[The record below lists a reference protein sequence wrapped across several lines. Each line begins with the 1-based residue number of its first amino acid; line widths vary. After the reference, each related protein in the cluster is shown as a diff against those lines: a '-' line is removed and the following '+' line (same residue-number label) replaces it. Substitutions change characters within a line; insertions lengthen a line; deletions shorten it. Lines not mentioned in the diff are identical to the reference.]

1 MSTIMPDTTTSNTS
15 SAKVTGEV
23 MRAMRDGVGMTIRG
37 MASSVGCSHQH
48 LARIESGQRA
58 LTPDLAAKV
67 AQAIADHLN
76 RRAA

>member
-1 MSTIMPDTTTSNTS
+1 
-15 SAKVTGEV
+15 
-23 MRAMRDGVGMTIRG
+23 
-37 MASSVGCSHQH
+37 MAERVGCSHQH
-48 LARIESGQRA
+48 LARVESGERA

>member
-1 MSTIMPDTTTSNTS
+1 MSTIMHDSPAEPPHTI
-15 SAKVTGEV
+15 TGEV
-23 MRAMRDGVGMTIRG
+23 LRGMRDGVGMTLRT
-37 MASSVGCSHQH
+37 MAERVGCSHQH
-48 LARIESGQRA
+48 LARIESGGRA